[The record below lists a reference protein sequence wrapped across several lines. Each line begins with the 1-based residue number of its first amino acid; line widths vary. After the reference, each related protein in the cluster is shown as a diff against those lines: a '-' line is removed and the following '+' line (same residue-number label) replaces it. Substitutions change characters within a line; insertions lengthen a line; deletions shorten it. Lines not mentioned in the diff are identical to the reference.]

1 MKISHT
7 NTNLFKDFSA
17 NTLCVKHIPD
27 FLQLSQ
33 RENNLKIHSLTKN
46 LFRLNIFVIYFSLK
60 FIIFTVQMYLF
71 GLKSLSLSKE
81 SWLAFIKIIVDH
93 FYHIMNVPLN
103 IDWLVSYSSY
113 KILTGLFQFNRKPVE
128 ILLATCY

>member
-17 NTLCVKHIPD
+17 NTPCVKHIPD

-113 KILTGLFQFNRKPVE
+113 KILTGSFQFNRKPVE
-128 ILLATCY
+128 ILLTTCY

>member
-103 IDWLVSYSSY
+103 INWLVSYSSY
-113 KILTGLFQFNRKPVE
+113 KIFIGSFQFDRKPVE
-128 ILLATCY
+128 ILLTTCY

>member
-1 MKISHT
+1 MKISHA

-27 FLQLSQ
+27 FLQLSH

>member
-27 FLQLSQ
+27 FLQLSH

-46 LFRLNIFVIYFSLK
+46 FFRLNTFVIYFSLK
-60 FIIFTVQMYLF
+60 FIIFTVQKYLF

-103 IDWLVSYSSY
+103 INWLVSYSSY
-113 KILTGLFQFNRKPVE
+113 KIFIGSFQFDRKPVE
-128 ILLATCY
+128 ILLTTCY